1 MMQNF
6 HRQNF
11 NELMIFNPTK
21 LAGAFTI
28 DVQPFQDSR
37 GFFTRTFCEK
47 EFAEHDLVQHFVQ
60 ANHSGTHGKGVI
72 RGMHFQH
79 APHGEVKL
87 VKCVQGAIFDVVIDV
102 RAGSPTFLQWF
113 GAELTAENKRMMY
126 VPAGFAHGF
135 QSLSDYSEITYMVS
149 AFYNKESE
157 GGVKYDDAKV
167 NIEWPLPVSLVS
179 DKDLNIP
186 LIDASFTGVTL

>member
-1 MMQNF
+1 
-6 HRQNF
+6 
-11 NELMIFNPTK
+11 MIFNPTI

-37 GFFTRTFCEK
+37 GFFTRVFCEK
-47 EFAEHDLVQHFVQ
+47 EFAEHNLVQHFVQ

-72 RGMHFQH
+72 RGMHFQNS
-79 APHGEVKL
+79 PHCEVKL
-87 VKCVQGAIFDVVIDV
+87 VKCVQGAIFDVIIDV
-102 RAGSPTFLQWF
+102 RKDSPTFLQWY
-113 GAELTAENKRMMY
+113 GAELSADNKTMMY

-179 DKDLNIP
+179 DKDQAIP
-186 LIDASFTGVTL
+186 LIDESFIAVSL

>member
-1 MMQNF
+1 
-6 HRQNF
+6 
-11 NELMIFNPTK
+11 MIFNP
-21 LAGAFTI
+21 LQLQGAFTI
-28 DVQPFQDSR
+28 DVQPFQDDR

-47 EFAEHDLVQHFVQ
+47 EFAEHKLNQHFVQ

-79 APHGEVKL
+79 APFCEVKL
-87 VKCVQGAIFDVVIDV
+87 VKCVQGSVFDVIVDL

-113 GAELTAENKRMMY
+113 GAELSAENKRMMY

-157 GGVKYDDAKV
+157 GGVKYNDPKV

-179 DKDLNIP
+179 DKDMKIP
-186 LIDASFTGVTL
+186 LIDNNFKGVIL

>member
-1 MMQNF
+1 
-6 HRQNF
+6 
-11 NELMIFNPTK
+11 MIFNPTK

-37 GFFTRTFCEK
+37 GFFTRIFCEK
-47 EFAEHDLVQHFVQ
+47 EFAEHNLVKHFVQ

-79 APHGEVKL
+79 APFSEVKL
-87 VKCVQGAIFDVVIDV
+87 VKCVQGSIFDVIVDV

-113 GAELTAENKRMMY
+113 GAELSAENKRMMY

-157 GGVKYDDAKV
+157 RGVKYNDTKV

-179 DKDLNIP
+179 DKDNNIP
-186 LIDASFTGVTL
+186 LIDSTFTGVSL

>member
-1 MMQNF
+1 
-6 HRQNF
+6 
-11 NELMIFNPTK
+11 MIFNPTK
-21 LAGAFTI
+21 LAGALTI

-37 GFFTRTFCEK
+37 GFFTRIFCET
-47 EFAEHDLVQHFVQ
+47 EFAENDLVTHFVQ
-60 ANHSGTHGKGVI
+60 ANHSGTQGKGVI

-79 APHGEVKL
+79 TPFCEVKL
-87 VKCVQGAIFDVVIDV
+87 VKCVQGSIFDVIVDV

-113 GAELTAENKRMMY
+113 GAELSAENKRMMY

-157 GGVKYDDAKV
+157 RGVKYNEPKV

-179 DKDLNIP
+179 DKDNSIP
-186 LIDASFTGVTL
+186 LIDSTFTGVSL